1 MKNKLLNEIKID
13 WDYRDL
19 DPEGKGAV
27 SKINLETH
35 PNPFIFT
42 EDKRIIQAF
51 AHLHNG
57 KHLIIPELNPTIL
70 YLSSSQEILN
80 TTIQLKAQLLE
91 LAGVK
96 NYIQTSELFI
106 RFFPQLSLL
115 ITSLFTAIEAFNNGL
130 IPDDF
135 SYHQKGKYLNKVKIQ
150 RWIKFKEKTEQ
161 VIPEI
166 FNRSFVVDFPKKYET
181 ICEIKNL
188 RDDIIHT
195 KNRYQGMA
203 SYRDIYKNSLLIDFE
218 NAYQITCDYINFY
231 DPNLIEE

>member
-1 MKNKLLNEIKID
+1 MKNKLLNDIKID

-19 DPEGKGAV
+19 DPEGAGAV
-27 SKINLETH
+27 DKINWETH

-51 AHLHNG
+51 AHIHNG
-57 KHLIIPELNPTIL
+57 IPLIIPELNPTIL
-70 YLSSSQEILN
+70 YLSSAKKILEV
-80 TTIQLKAQLLE
+80 TIELKAQLLE

-96 NYIQTSELFI
+96 NYIQTAELFI
-106 RFFPQLSLL
+106 KFFPQQSLL

-130 IPDDF
+130 IPDDY
-135 SYHQKGKYLNKVKIQ
+135 SYRHKRKILNKEKIQ

-166 FNRSFVVDFPKKYET
+166 FNRSFVVEFPKKYET
-181 ICEIKNL
+181 ICDIKNL

-195 KNRYQGMA
+195 KNRYQGIA
-203 SYRDIYKNSLLIDFE
+203 SYRDIYKKSLLIDFE
-218 NAYQITCDYINFY
+218 NAYQITTDYINY
-231 DPNLIEE
+231 YNPDLIEE